1 MKVFV
6 NGLTLS
12 RIFGTLLLP
21 ILFQFCSP
29 LITLIIIAALL
40 STDFFDGM
48 LARKF
53 KVQSIFGQIADQIA
67 DKVFGIVLLLIMASY
82 YNLFYFIF
90 GLEVAIATVNF
101 LAALRGATT
110 LSSFLGKFKTWLTSV
125 CMLVGLFGYYQ
136 DRLNMKLLAKPLE
149 VYAANEE
156 TILIVCISITIG
168 VQITVLIDYIRH
180 ITKELSIKKPKITYR
195 FKEKDKLKRVLFDTS
210 YYNRYKGE
218 PLSKLLLD
226 HGYKIDKEGLENAKS

>member
-21 ILFQFCSP
+21 ILFKFCSP
-29 LITLIIIAALL
+29 LVTLVVIAILL

-53 KVQSIFGQIADQIA
+53 KVQSIFGQIADQVA
-67 DKVFGIVLLLIMASY
+67 DKVFGIVLLLIVASY

-90 GLEVAIATVNF
+90 GLEVAIASVNF
-101 LAALRGATT
+101 VAAIKGATT
-110 LSSFLGKFKTWLTSV
+110 LSSFLGKFKTWFTSI
-125 CMLVGLFGYYQ
+125 CMLVGLVGYYQ
-136 DRLNMKLLAKPLE
+136 DRLNIKLLDKPLDI
-149 VYAANEE
+149 YIANEE
-156 TILIVCISITIG
+156 TILIVFISITVG

-218 PLSKLLLD
+218 PLSKILLD
-226 HGYKIDKEGLENAKS
+226 HGYKIDKEGIENAKN